1 MVEAAAVAEVT
12 ASDETKRNAAKYP
25 LLRHVGTV
33 RKNKGKSKFFIWR
46 FVPAVQSVQYEKGML
61 DWYVQRNG
69 FILWTELC

>member
-1 MVEAAAVAEVT
+1 MKQKEMLQNIHYCVMLGLSE
-12 ASDETKRNAAKYP
+12 
-25 LLRHVGTV
+25 
-33 RKNKGKSKFFIWR
+33 KNKGKSKFFIWR

>member
-1 MVEAAAVAEVT
+1 MVEAAVVAEVT

-33 RKNKGKSKFFIWR
+33 RKKQRKSKFFIWR
-46 FVPAVQSVQYEKGML
+46 FVPAVQSVQYEKGIL